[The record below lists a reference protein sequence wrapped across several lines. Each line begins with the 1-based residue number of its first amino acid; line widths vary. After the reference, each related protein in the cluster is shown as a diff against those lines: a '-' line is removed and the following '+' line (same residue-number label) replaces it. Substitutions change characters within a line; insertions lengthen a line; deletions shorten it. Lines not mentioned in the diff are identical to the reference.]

1 MSEDEW
7 IDELEELI
15 LSYDTDR
22 YDSLKGWRYLTTST
36 REVYVNEDS
45 TLVLKVEELCD
56 DDDQNAAEYHF
67 WKLLPISLRPFFAE
81 TLALLKTEYYSFVVQ
96 RFIIGRA
103 ADPEATKNIY
113 GAILALLDIEYSG
126 SPTNVLTDCYGEQ
139 VVTAKDGAST
149 VVDYGYLLH
158 DYQVQEALKI
168 DGSLLTS
175 INN

>member
-1 MSEDEW
+1 MSDDKW

-15 LSYDTDR
+15 LSYDPDR

-36 REVYVNEDS
+36 RVVYVNEDS
-45 TLVLKVEELCD
+45 TLVLKAEDLF
-56 DDDQNAAEYHF
+56 DDQNAAEYHF

-96 RFIIGRA
+96 RFIIGKVA
-103 ADPEATKNIY
+103 NHEATKNIY
-113 GAILALLDIEYSG
+113 EAILSLLGIEYSG
-126 SPTNVLTDCYGEQ
+126 SPVNVLTDCYGDQ

-158 DYQVQEALKI
+158 DYQVQKALKI
-168 DGSLLTS
+168 DDSLLTS